1 MADLIRLGNVDAA
14 IHKDKLGSP
23 TGGLDDG
30 NLAAFGINALMATG
44 GIDMGDLAQELD
56 QDEFDGPNMLN
67 GERPAIIAPP
77 ESEWY
82 HGRLDRYSAESR
94 LRGTGKLGSYL
105 VRESDRKPGSY
116 VLSYLGRTGINHFR
130 ITAVCGDFYIGGRQ
144 FVSLSD
150 LIGYYTS
157 CSDLL
162 KRERLVLPVPPPEP
176 VNDKKRVV
184 AHLPYTK
191 MADTDELSFQKGDI
205 FFVHNDMGDGWLW
218 VTAHRTG
225 EQGMIFR
232 ELVEDLDPAID
243 PNTVFPWFHPN
254 CTKNE
259 AVDML
264 VKAGPGSFLVRPSDN
279 SPGDYSLFFHIN
291 NQIQR
296 FRIEKKGVRY
306 LMGGRTFECLDAVI
320 NRYRKEQIVEGH
332 SLSHPVVNGSQPEF
346 NQQFVVEKAAE
357 KIYATLRECRDQ
369 IGLKKL
375 NGIKHHGPLFKKSDK
390 TAKWKQLYFA
400 LISEGSETHLCFY
413 DNPKKT
419 KPKGLIDLSCAYLYQ
434 CHESLWERPYCF
446 QIVER
451 ALPCLANN
459 TYLCATQETYV
470 KWINAL
476 KAQCSSQ
483 FSRAQI
489 KVPCLRELR
498 CLNLHVL
505 EAHKL
510 PFKLVPH
517 PYCSIS
523 LNQVKV
529 GKTRVKIAP
538 DPVWEEEFVLDD
550 VPPDVV
556 SLTIT
561 LISRGKRGK
570 DSEVAELTIDLA
582 SLKNGQETEGWHQLT
597 GMTPMG
603 EWGSLRL
610 RMRYLDD
617 LIMPCEEYSPL
628 QELLLKPELCVVKAL
643 AELCHNDRVP
653 LATALLRVFRH
664 EKRETELIRVLCQAE
679 IARENETTTLF
690 RGASLATTL
699 MDLHMRTECSRF
711 LHAAVSE
718 TVQRILDSK
727 QSAELNP
734 TKMDVNDDACSNAE
748 FLLQILDS
756 VTHSIFTSP
765 EACPRSVRYI
775 CNCLQKAVVAK
786 WPTERLVRTRVVSG
800 FIFLRLL
807 CPALLNPRQFGLVSE
822 TPPTMATRSLIMVAK
837 CLQNLANLIEFGG
850 KEQYMEVVNPFILKN
865 KERMIVFLDQLSLV
879 TDPNPPPGMFNEQNS
894 NHTVPDV
901 QDTVQDTGR
910 ELATLH
916 HICVSYLPEL
926 QGLSNILSIKKLVTV
941 TDMLTKHKLNYR
953 EKIS

>member
-1 MADLIRLGNVDAA
+1 MET
-14 IHKDKLGSP
+14 H
-23 TGGLDDG
+23 
-30 NLAAFGINALMATG
+30 
-44 GIDMGDLAQELD
+44 
-56 QDEFDGPNMLN
+56 
-67 GERPAIIAPP
+67 GERPIIAPP
-77 ESEWY
+77 ECEWY

-94 LRGTGKLGSYL
+94 LKAAGKLGSYL

-116 VLSYLGRTGINHFR
+116 VLSYSGRTGINHFR

-144 FVSLSD
+144 FISLSD
-150 LIGYYTS
+150 LVGYYTS

-162 KRERLVLPVPPPEP
+162 KRERLVIPVAPPEP

-184 AHLPYTK
+184 AILPYTK
-191 MADTDELSFQKGDI
+191 MPDTDELSFQKGDI
-205 FFVHNDMGDGWLW
+205 FFLHNDMGDGWLW

-232 ELVEDLDPAID
+232 ELVDDLDVSID

-320 NRYRKEQIVEGH
+320 NRYRNEQIVEGH
-332 SLSHPVVNGSQPEF
+332 TLNQPVVNGNQPEF

-369 IGLKKL
+369 IVFKKIK
-375 NGIKHHGPLFKKSDK
+375 GIKHHGHLHKKSDK
-390 TAKWKQLYFA
+390 SAKWKQQYFA
-400 LISEGSETHLCFY
+400 LISEGTETHLCFY

-419 KPKGLIDLSCAYLYQ
+419 KPKGLTDLSCAYLYQ
-434 CHESLWERPYCF
+434 CHDTLWERPYCF

-451 ALPCLANN
+451 ALPCLA
-459 TYLCATQETYV
+459 TVTHLCATSQESYV
-470 KWINAL
+470 EWINAL
-476 KAQCSSQ
+476 KIHCLPQL
-483 FSRAQI
+483 SRAQS
-489 KVPCLRELR
+489 KVPRLRELR
-498 CLNLHVL
+498 CMNLNIL
-505 EAHKL
+505 EAHRL
-510 PFKLVPH
+510 PFKLM
-517 PYCSIS
+517 PYPYVSVA

-529 GKTRVKIAP
+529 GKTKVKSAP
-538 DPVWEEEFVLDD
+538 NPVWEEEFVLDD

-556 SLTIT
+556 SLTLT
-561 LISRGKRGK
+561 VLSRGKRGK
-570 DSEVAELTIDLA
+570 DSEVADLVIDLA
-582 SLKNGQETEGWHQLT
+582 SLKNGQESEEWYNLN
-597 GMTPMG
+597 GMTPLG

-610 RMRYLDD
+610 RIRYLDD
-617 LIMPCEEYSPL
+617 LIMPSEEYSPL
-628 QELLLKPELCVVKAL
+628 QQLLLEPELVSVKAL

-653 LATALLRVFRH
+653 LATSLLRVFRH
-664 EKRETELIRVLCQAE
+664 EKRETELIKILCQAE

-699 MDLHMRTECSRF
+699 MDLYMRTECYEF
-711 LHAAVSE
+711 LKSAVLD
-718 TVQRILDSK
+718 TVEKIMASK

-734 TKMDVNDDACSNAE
+734 TKMDLSDDACTNAE
-748 FLLQILDS
+748 YLLRILDN
-756 VTHSIFTSP
+756 VTQSIFTSP
-765 EACPRSVRYI
+765 DSCPRSVRYI
-775 CNCLQKAVVAK
+775 CNCLQKSVVAK

-807 CPALLNPRQFGLVSE
+807 CPSLLNPKQFGLLSE
-822 TPPTMATRSLIMVAK
+822 TTTTVATRSLVMVAK

-850 KEQYMEVVNPFILKN
+850 KEPYMEVVNPFILKN
-865 KERMIVFLDQLSLV
+865 KERMIVFLDQLSNV
-879 TDPNPPPGMFNEQNS
+879 SDPNPPPGTYIEPS
-894 NHTVPDV
+894 GNHTCT
-901 QDTVQDTGR
+901 DTVPLTGR
-910 ELATLH
+910 DLATLH
-916 HICVSYLPEL
+916 HICNSYLPEL
-926 QGLSNILSIKKLVTV
+926 QVLSKTVPSIKKLVTV
-941 TDMLTKHKLNYR
+941 SDMLTKHKLKYR
-953 EKIS
+953 EMISNGPP

>member
-1 MADLIRLGNVDAA
+1 MET
-14 IHKDKLGSP
+14 H
-23 TGGLDDG
+23 
-30 NLAAFGINALMATG
+30 
-44 GIDMGDLAQELD
+44 
-56 QDEFDGPNMLN
+56 
-67 GERPAIIAPP
+67 GERPIIAPP
-77 ESEWY
+77 ECEWY

-94 LRGTGKLGSYL
+94 LKAAGKLGSYL

-116 VLSYLGRTGINHFR
+116 VLSYSGRTGINHFR

-144 FVSLSD
+144 FISLSD
-150 LIGYYTS
+150 LVGYYTS

-162 KRERLVLPVPPPEP
+162 KRERLVIPVAPPEP

-184 AHLPYTK
+184 AILPYTK
-191 MADTDELSFQKGDI
+191 MPDTDELSFQKGDI
-205 FFVHNDMGDGWLW
+205 FFLHNDMGDGWLW

-232 ELVEDLDPAID
+232 ELVDDLDVSID

-320 NRYRKEQIVEGH
+320 NRYRNEQIVEGH
-332 SLSHPVVNGSQPEF
+332 TLNQPVVNGNQPEF

-369 IGLKKL
+369 IVFKKIK
-375 NGIKHHGPLFKKSDK
+375 GIKHHGHLHKKSDK
-390 TAKWKQLYFA
+390 SAKWKQQYFA
-400 LISEGSETHLCFY
+400 LISEGTETHLCFY

-419 KPKGLIDLSCAYLYQ
+419 KPKGLTDLSCAYLYQ
-434 CHESLWERPYCF
+434 CHDTLWERPYCF

-451 ALPCLANN
+451 ALPCLA
-459 TYLCATQETYV
+459 TVTHLCATSQESYV
-470 KWINAL
+470 EWINAL
-476 KAQCSSQ
+476 KIHCLPQL
-483 FSRAQI
+483 SRAQS
-489 KVPCLRELR
+489 KVPRLRELR
-498 CLNLHVL
+498 CMNLNIL
-505 EAHKL
+505 EAHRL
-510 PFKLVPH
+510 PFKLM
-517 PYCSIS
+517 PYPYVSVA

-529 GKTRVKIAP
+529 GKTKVKSAP
-538 DPVWEEEFVLDD
+538 NPVWEEEFVLDD

-556 SLTIT
+556 SLTLT
-561 LISRGKRGK
+561 VLSRGKRGK
-570 DSEVAELTIDLA
+570 DSEVADLVIDLA
-582 SLKNGQETEGWHQLT
+582 SLKNGQESEEWYNLN
-597 GMTPMG
+597 GMTPLG

-610 RMRYLDD
+610 RIRYLDD
-617 LIMPCEEYSPL
+617 LIMPSEEYSPL
-628 QELLLKPELCVVKAL
+628 QQLLLEPELVSVKAL

-653 LATALLRVFRH
+653 LATSLLRVFRH
-664 EKRETELIRVLCQAE
+664 EKRETELIKILCQAE

-699 MDLHMRTECSRF
+699 MDLYMRTECYEF
-711 LHAAVSE
+711 LKSAVLD
-718 TVQRILDSK
+718 TVEKIMASK

-734 TKMDVNDDACSNAE
+734 TKMDLSDDACTNAE
-748 FLLQILDS
+748 YLLRILDN
-756 VTHSIFTSP
+756 VTQSIFTSP
-765 EACPRSVRYI
+765 DSCPRSVRYI
-775 CNCLQKAVVAK
+775 CNCLQKSVVAK

-807 CPALLNPRQFGLVSE
+807 CPSLLNPKQFGLLSE
-822 TPPTMATRSLIMVAK
+822 TTTTVATRSLVMVAK

-850 KEQYMEVVNPFILKN
+850 KEPYMEVVNPFILKN
-865 KERMIVFLDQLSLV
+865 KERMIVFLDQLSNV
-879 TDPNPPPGMFNEQNS
+879 SDPNPPPGTYIEPS
-894 NHTVPDV
+894 GNHTC
-901 QDTVQDTGR
+901 TDTGR
-910 ELATLH
+910 DLATLH
-916 HICVSYLPEL
+916 HICNSYLPEL
-926 QGLSNILSIKKLVTV
+926 QVLSKTVPSIKKLVTV
-941 TDMLTKHKLNYR
+941 SDMLTKHKLKYR
-953 EKIS
+953 EMISNGPP